1 MNNSQSKARNEV
13 ELDPYMFLPTAAFCS
28 FRFILLIGSVCAG
41 TMMAQLMET
50 RDDPANEQ
58 NLIIFCNND
67 NNNII

>member
-28 FRFILLIGSVCAG
+28 FRFILLIGSVCALSRG

-50 RDDPANEQ
+50 RDDPANQ
-58 NLIIFCNND
+58 QSLIIFCNND
-67 NNNII
+67 NR